1 MKKTFV
7 WMALV
12 LLLGLSACQGER
24 KTTPL
29 TLKIGAMSSMDYLP
43 FVVAEK
49 MGMYDSLGL
58 ELDIVKFFSA
68 NERDAAFQAGSI
80 DGTVIDY
87 TGAALQHAKGIPL
100 GVVMKLDGYFTLV
113 GQPKQEAASLK
124 GMNIGIARHT
134 VIEYSTDYILQKA
147 GLTEADVTKTEIN
160 KIPLRTE
167 MLLRGELDATVLPDP
182 FMTKCLSQGFS
193 SIANTKDLGISVTGL
208 MLSKKALEEK
218 GGALALLIEGYNLAV
233 DYILSHPVED
243 LTAILVEDAGM
254 EPSLVGFMPLPAFTH
269 AEMPREQD
277 LQAVF
282 DWLKKKELV
291 PQDYTGAD
299 LLAGPL
305 AGN

>member
-1 MKKTFV
+1 
-7 WMALV
+7 
-12 LLLGLSACQGER
+12 
-24 KTTPL
+24 
-29 TLKIGAMSSMDYLP
+29 MDYLP